1 MSRISQPCPESFL
14 AMDLGLEGL
23 VIDEAGDRFVSII
36 IVVRRRLVIDDGV

>member
-23 VIDEAGDRFVSII
+23 VIDEAGDRIVSII